1 MFTGYFL
8 HKRALEVEQQTREI
22 QQRTR
27 EIQRETRESQQQL
40 RETQCRLEELTIQRL
55 VAERQLHDAKR
66 LRYEAEY
73 KLLVLKEQRRR
84 NRRRS
89 LR

>member
-1 MFTGYFL
+1 MFSGYFF
-8 HKRALEVEQQTREI
+8 HKRALEI
-22 QQRTR
+22 QRQAR
-27 EIQRETRESQQQL
+27 EIQRS
-40 RETQCRLEELTIQRL
+40 LEELTIQRL

-73 KLLVLKEQRRR
+73 KLLALKAQR
-84 NRRRS
+84 RRRS

>member
-1 MFTGYFL
+1 MFTGYIF
-8 HKRALEVEQQTREI
+8 HKWALEAEQQA
-22 QQRTR
+22 
-27 EIQRETRESQQQL
+27 RESQQQL

-66 LRYEAEY
+66 SRYEAEY
-73 KLLVLKEQRRR
+73 KLLTLKNQRRR

>member
-1 MFTGYFL
+1 MFSGYFF
-8 HKRALEVEQQTREI
+8 HKRALEIQRQTREI
-22 QQRTR
+22 QR
-27 EIQRETRESQQQL
+27 S
-40 RETQCRLEELTIQRL
+40 LEELTIQRL

-73 KLLVLKEQRRR
+73 KLLALKAQ
-84 NRRRS
+84 RRRS

>member
-1 MFTGYFL
+1 MFTSYIF
-8 HKRALEVEQQTREI
+8 HKWALRDEQQARERE
-22 QQRTR
+22 QERQEAQR
-27 EIQRETRESQQQL
+27 
-40 RETQCRLEELTIQRL
+40 RLEELTIQRL

-73 KLLVLKEQRRR
+73 KLLALKAQRRR

>member
-1 MFTGYFL
+1 MLSSYFW
-8 HKRALEVEQQTREI
+8 HKWALEAEQRA
-22 QQRTR
+22 
-27 EIQRETRESQQQL
+27 RES
-40 RETQCRLEELTIQRL
+40 RRILEELTIQRL

-73 KLLVLKEQRRR
+73 KLLALKDQRRR